1 MPDQAQRGIIG
12 VDVGGTKIAAGVVLL
27 PSGQVLRREV
37 IPTGAARGGAAVLRD
52 ARGLVE
58 QLHNAVERDVQV
70 EAIGIGVAELVD
82 RDGIVRSAHTIDWRD
97 MPIGEHFADLAP
109 TTVESDVRAAA
120 MAEAYLGA
128 GRDRE
133 LWVYLTVGTGISSCL
148 VQDGR
153 PLAGAHGNALVLAS
167 SPLSE
172 VCPACGAQIET
183 VLEDVAS
190 GPGLVA
196 CYNRQASTRLAR
208 AEEVLEA
215 AAGGDPH
222 AEAVARS
229 AGEALGNSV
238 AFLVNVL
245 DPELVVVGGGLGQA
259 QGLYWQHFERSLR
272 RHIWADSSRGVALRR
287 AELGVEA
294 GYIGAAVAAWSS
306 AVRRGSG

>member
-1 MPDQAQRGIIG
+1 MPDQAQPGVIG
-12 VDVGGTKIAAGVVLL
+12 VDVGGTKIAGGVVLL

-52 ARGLVE
+52 VRSLLERLYG
-58 QLHNAVERDVQV
+58 AVEGDVEV

-82 RDGIVRSAHTIDWRD
+82 RDGVVRSAHTIDWQD
-97 MPIGEHFADLAP
+97 TPIGGHFADLAP
-109 TTVESDVRAAA
+109 TTVESDVRAGA

-128 GRDRE
+128 GRDYE
-133 LWVYLTVGTGISSCL
+133 LWVYITVGTGISSCL

-153 PLAGAHGNALVLAS
+153 PLAGAQGNALVLAS
-167 SPLSE
+167 SPLSA
-172 VCPACGAQIET
+172 VCPECGAQFET

-196 CYNRQASTRLAR
+196 CYNRQASTRLTR

-215 AAGGDPH
+215 AAGGDPY
-222 AEAVARS
+222 AQAVARS

-259 QGLYWQHFERSLR
+259 QGLYWQHFEQSLR

-287 AELGVEA
+287 AELGIEA
-294 GYIGAAVAAWSS
+294 GYIGAAVAAWRST
-306 AVRRGSG
+306 AIRGNG